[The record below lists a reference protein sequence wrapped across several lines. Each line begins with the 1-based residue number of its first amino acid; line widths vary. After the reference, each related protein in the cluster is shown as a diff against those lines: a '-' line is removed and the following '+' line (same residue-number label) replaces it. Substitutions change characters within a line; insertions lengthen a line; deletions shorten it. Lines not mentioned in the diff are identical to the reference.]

1 MVLQYHSQILVIFDN
16 VVPLGNVE
24 TWVDNAYRS
33 NANKLSRTVKNLTI
47 KCNEQAFY
55 GTSGQKWELFRGGE
69 DKGRTPGRIDGGT
82 VQPGPGT
89 PVRWLNKGG
98 KREKWGEITE
108 QYFIFHIRKRA
119 KSRKPRKGM
128 GTRRA
133 RYGRG
138 RSGHPLHPLQQL
150 GTKKFR
156 LIWLG
161 RIRKKLNTLT
171 YSRL

>member
-1 MVLQYHSQILVIFDN
+1 MDK
-16 VVPLGNVE
+16 
-24 TWVDNAYRS
+24 
-33 NANKLSRTVKNLTI
+33 NANYLG
-47 KCNEQAFY
+47 E
-55 GTSGQKWELFRGGE
+55 E
-69 DKGRTPGRIDGGT
+69 DKGRTPGRIDGGK
-82 VQPGPGT
+82 VQPGPGR
-89 PVRWLNKGG
+89 PERWLNKGG

-138 RSGHPLHPLQQL
+138 RSGHPLHSLQQL

-171 YSRL
+171 YSRIACVIDETKLWLRPSTKRRTSLFWTPSCVPGFEYAP